1 LVFGIEELVF
11 GIEELIVGIENG
23 RGRIAAS
30 RPNQNDNP
38 AVAVLV
44 LGETTVTTSLA
55 GFVGLQSRL
64 GCCLCGVSSTDYL
77 GGAAGNGLRFD
88 DFTLHGRG
96 ILSQVERRWRLAD
109 GLGRFSRECGRCE
122 CENSDCRQKNL
133 FHSVYRLSYVQ
144 Y

>member
-1 LVFGIEELVF
+1 LVFGIGELVF
-11 GIEELIVGIENG
+11 EIENG

-30 RPNQNDNP
+30 RPNHNDNLP
-38 AVAVLV
+38 VAVLV
-44 LGETTVTTSLA
+44 LGETTVTKSLAGLSLA

-64 GCCLCGVSSTDYL
+64 GCCLCGVSRTNDL

-109 GLGRFSRECGRCE
+109 GLGRFSRECRSCQRKS
-122 CENSDCRQKNL
+122 SDCRQKNL
-133 FHSVYRLSYVQ
+133 FHGVYQLSYVQ
-144 Y
+144 N